1 MFTIKNSYQSIL
13 QEIYSATKES
23 VGHTD
28 IIIVLSTHVET
39 VVSLSHKN
47 ADSHINVNVEFGD
60 EEGQIPIDEIARKA
74 EEYRP
79 SESPQSLRR

>member
-1 MFTIKNSYQSIL
+1 M
-13 QEIYSATKES
+13 
-23 VGHTD
+23 
-28 IIIVLSTHVET
+28 ET

-47 ADSHINVNVEFGD
+47 ADTHINVNVEFGD

-79 SESPQSLRR
+79 SERVTYKMIKSI